1 MRRNEAPIGV
11 PMALGIIVLAI
22 VLGAM
27 IVVTARSFVKGSGGA
42 SPAAPQAATERGR
55 NYVRLQ
61 DKDGTQWTYLVRPG
75 SPTDSHGLMPV
86 PRRVTLDVVEQ
97 TNQRI
102 VGVALRARADG
113 SDLVDI
119 QKNGRS
125 VEAHVRLLDER
136 GREVCTAQGNL
147 GKFGFG

>member
-1 MRRNEAPIGV
+1 MRV
-11 PMALGIIVLAI
+11 
-22 VLGAM
+22 
-27 IVVTARSFVKGSGGA
+27 
-42 SPAAPQAATERGR
+42 
-55 NYVRLQ
+55 Q
-61 DKDGTQWTYLVRPG
+61 DKDGAQWTYLVRSG
-75 SPTDSHGLMPV
+75 SPTDSQGLMRV
-86 PRRVTLDVVEQ
+86 PRRATLDVVER
-97 TNQRI
+97 TNQSL

-136 GREVCTAQGNL
+136 GLEVHAAQGNL

>member
-1 MRRNEAPIGV
+1 MRRNEAPIGA

-27 IVVTARSFVKGSGGA
+27 IVVTARSFVKGSGGE
-42 SPAAPQAATERGR
+42 SPATPQAATDRGR

-61 DKDGTQWTYLVRPG
+61 DKDGTRWTYLVRPG
-75 SPTDSHGLMPV
+75 SPTDSQGLMPV

-102 VGVALRARADG
+102 VGVALRARADAL
-113 SDLVDI
+113 DLVDI
-119 QKNGRS
+119 QQNGRS

-136 GREVCTAQGNL
+136 GREVCTAQGSL
-147 GKFGFG
+147 GRFGFG